1 MIYHLLTNLGGF
13 SKTYLLK
20 TWILSSE
27 LLHDQGFIS
36 LALLDKEESHPG
48 RSNDG
53 QQC

>member
-1 MIYHLLTNLGGF
+1 MIYHLLIWGVLVRLV
-13 SKTYLLK
+13 LLK

-27 LLHDQGFIS
+27 LLLDQGFIS
-36 LALLDKEESHPG
+36 LALLDKQESHPG